1 VSEFSTSEL
10 AGMQQTQEDH
20 MMDRCTVDAY
30 AAGAT
35 DDYGN
40 PVPTWTPGAVTR
52 CGYQPVKLADQM
64 DLSKVP
70 AFDATL
76 RLPINTA
83 IDPRDR
89 ITMTQRHGVAVTPFT
104 LEIVGEPKRGPSGLV
119 LELRKVTDG

>member
-1 VSEFSTSEL
+1 VRFSAAEL
-10 AGMQQTQEDH
+10 AGMRRTQDDH
-20 MMDRCTVDAY
+20 MMDTCTVDAY

-35 DDYGN
+35 DAYGN
-40 PVPTWTPGAVTR
+40 PVAAWTAAAPIF
-52 CGYQPVKLADQM
+52 CGYRPVKLADQM

-76 RLPINTA
+76 RLPIGTA

-89 ITMTQRHGVAVTPFT
+89 ITITQRHGAAVTPFT

-119 LELRKVTDG
+119 LELRKVTDGG